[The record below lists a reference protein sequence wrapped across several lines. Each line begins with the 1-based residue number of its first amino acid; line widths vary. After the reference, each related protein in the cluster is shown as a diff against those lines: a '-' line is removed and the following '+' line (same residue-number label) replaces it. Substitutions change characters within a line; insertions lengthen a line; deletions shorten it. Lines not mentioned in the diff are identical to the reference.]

1 MQGKLKTVHVKYVCA
16 HRKHENGTVCKLM
29 SCPDPERVS
38 SFLKT
43 ITGSDAC
50 VGEGDLI
57 CSMCYKY
64 FSQLLQSGVC
74 MLSSDDII
82 YKLRT
87 KRSQL
92 NDTLEN
98 FVCTTPNCHVM
109 LAMYKTAFHVCEGL
123 LHNQAFLVQFGS
135 VLSLKTSYHRLG
147 MLCGGT
153 GYVAAG

>member
-1 MQGKLKTVHVKYVCA
+1 MHV
-16 HRKHENGTVCKLM
+16 
-29 SCPDPERVS
+29 
-38 SFLKT
+38 
-43 ITGSDAC
+43 C

-92 NDTLEN
+92 NDTPEN

-109 LAMYKTAFHVCEGL
+109 LIMYKTAFHVCEGL
-123 LHNQAFLVQFGS
+123 LHNQAFLFPS
-135 VLSLKTSYHRLG
+135 VYWFSPFIDINLLSRAFLRPLISNSSRVRRKGLGTRLLALIALSLSNLLLYRSSLRLRTKTGRH
-147 MLCGGT
+147 
-153 GYVAAG
+153 

>member
-1 MQGKLKTVHVKYVCA
+1 
-16 HRKHENGTVCKLM
+16 M

-98 FVCTTPNCHVM
+98 FVCSYYTKLSCHV
-109 LAMYKTAFHVCEGL
+109 
-123 LHNQAFLVQFGS
+123 
-135 VLSLKTSYHRLG
+135 
-147 MLCGGT
+147 
-153 GYVAAG
+153 GYVQDSFSCM

>member
-1 MQGKLKTVHVKYVCA
+1 
-16 HRKHENGTVCKLM
+16 
-29 SCPDPERVS
+29 
-38 SFLKT
+38 
-43 ITGSDAC
+43 
-50 VGEGDLI
+50 
-57 CSMCYKY
+57 MCYKY

-87 KRSQL
+87 KCSQL

-98 FVCTTPNCHVM
+98 FCTTPNCHVM

-123 LHNQAFLVQFGS
+123 LHNQAYLVQFGS